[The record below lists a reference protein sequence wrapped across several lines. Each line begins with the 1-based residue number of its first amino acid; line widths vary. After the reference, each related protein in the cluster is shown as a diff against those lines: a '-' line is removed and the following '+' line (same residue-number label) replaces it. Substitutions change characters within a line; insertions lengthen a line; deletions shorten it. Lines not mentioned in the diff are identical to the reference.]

1 MVNTISSKSRR
12 RRPRN
17 VSDKV
22 SAASQSVLKQITKA
36 GQLVGLAATGWIVDR
51 IGYKWT
57 MLGALVG
64 IVPIVFMQFFAPNKE
79 VLIAAQFLIGIPLAP
94 FLTLSNV
101 SYEVLGFDQMAD
113 CQVYASEVSPLALQP
128 YMTSATSLAWSV
140 GGFISVAVLRGV
152 INVENWGLVMSLC
165 HHS

>member
-1 MVNTISSKSRR
+1 LPPKKKEINFGDFWLIF
-12 RRPRN
+12 
-17 VSDKV
+17 
-22 SAASQSVLKQITKA
+22 SAASQSILKQITKA
-36 GQLVGLAATGWIVDR
+36 GQLVGLGATGWVVDR

-101 SYEVLGFDQMAD
+101 S
-113 CQVYASEVSPLALQP
+113 
-128 YMTSATSLAWSV
+128 
-140 GGFISVAVLRGV
+140 LR
-152 INVENWGLVMSLC
+152 
-165 HHS
+165 

>member
-1 MVNTISSKSRR
+1 VSISFCHRKRKFWIFVFFR
-12 RRPRN
+12 LFF
-17 VSDKV
+17 
-22 SAASQSVLKQITKA
+22 SAASQSILKQITKA
-36 GQLVGLAATGWIVDR
+36 GQLVGLGATGWVVDR

-101 SYEVLGFDQMAD
+101 SLG
-113 CQVYASEVSPLALQP
+113 
-128 YMTSATSLAWSV
+128 
-140 GGFISVAVLRGV
+140 
-152 INVENWGLVMSLC
+152 
-165 HHS
+165 

>member
-1 MVNTISSKSRR
+1 MSE
-12 RRPRN
+12 
-17 VSDKV
+17 SDKV

-36 GQLVGLAATGWIVDR
+36 GQLVGLGATGWIVDR

-101 SYEVLGFDQMAD
+101 SPYLSAKKDVLIIR
-113 CQVYASEVSPLALQP
+113 YTLLKSALWRF
-128 YMTSATSLAWSV
+128 SLT
-140 GGFISVAVLRGV
+140 
-152 INVENWGLVMSLC
+152 
-165 HHS
+165 